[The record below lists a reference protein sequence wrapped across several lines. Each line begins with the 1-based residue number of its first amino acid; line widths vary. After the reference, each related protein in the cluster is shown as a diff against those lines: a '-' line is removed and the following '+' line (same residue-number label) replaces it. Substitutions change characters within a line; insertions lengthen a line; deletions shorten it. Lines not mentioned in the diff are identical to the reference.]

1 MARCGQ
7 CGGQCDGIIDNGD
20 GDVADFPP
28 PDYGWYPIT
37 DGINIGAVYRP
48 SLPPSRFLLCSC
60 PSDKRRRS
68 IEEQLEQLVLLRDEG
83 ILTEEEFL
91 LEKQK
96 ILAK

>member
-1 MARCGQ
+1 MARCRQ
-7 CGGQCDGIIDNGD
+7 CHGIIANGD

-37 DGINIGAVYRP
+37 DGISIGMVYRP
-48 SLPPSRFLLCSC
+48 SRPPSWFLWCSC

-91 LEKQK
+91 DLESR
-96 ILAK
+96 LTNGGNS